1 MNSENTSN
9 KETLKNE
16 KQKLLFENLKSD
28 YILKEVFGILPKN
41 KSLGIMKYNKRLQK
55 RAHFDINDYKEY
67 SQLYT
72 PIEVELK
79 LVDVNDDYNEK
90 FINISDEEKEY
101 FHIYFN
107 NSNEEIKRYYVNKND
122 KVQII
127 KIIIIILY

>member
-1 MNSENTSN
+1 MNSENLSIN
-9 KETLKNE
+9 ENIKNTN
-16 KQKLLFENLKSD
+16 QKLLFENLKSD
-28 YILKEVFGILPKN
+28 YILIKVLRILPKY
-41 KSLGIMKYNKRLQK
+41 KSLDIVKYNKRLQK
-55 RAHFDINDYKEY
+55 RVHFDINDYKEY

-79 LVDVNDDYNEK
+79 LVDKNDDANEK
-90 FINISDEEKEY
+90 FINISDEDKEY

-107 NSNEEIKRYYVNKND
+107 NSNEEIKRFYVNKND